1 MTSIC
6 YEQFM
11 TSIFLLLIADATSG
25 ELATFEASSFQ
36 MGSGLSSDESPVR
49 TVVLDPFAMELT
61 EVSVQEFEVFVTQGW
76 NNNGNWSDEGLRWR
90 SQNPT
95 GASATYRL
103 AGRSENHP
111 VVAVTWYEA
120 DAYCRWKG
128 GRLPTEA
135 EWEFAACRGQKD
147 GRYAWG
153 DDEMVEAP
161 WYSAGK
167 YGHLQKVLT
176 EVVNDAPDA
185 QRTKDGLYHTTGN
198 VWEWTADWYHAQ
210 YYAQQETNNPSGPS
224 EGTWKVLRG
233 GSFMN
238 LPSYCTC
245 THREPARP
253 TRVAFTTGFRCAY
266 DTEAK

>member
-1 MTSIC
+1 MTP
-6 YEQFM
+6 
-11 TSIFLLLIADATSG
+11 LLILLSSFSFA
-25 ELATFEASSFQ
+25 EERATFDAVSFV
-36 MGSGLSSDESPVR
+36 MGSGKTPDETPSR
-49 TVVLDPFAMELT
+49 TVTLSPFAIDLT
-61 EVSVQEFEVFVTQGW
+61 EVSIQDFERFVKEGW
-76 NNNGNWSDEGLRWR
+76 YTDSHWSPEGLAWR
-90 SQNPT
+90 TQNPS
-95 GASATYRL
+95 GAGLTYRT
-103 AGRSENHP
+103 ADRSENHP

-120 DAYCRWKG
+120 DAFCRWNG

-135 EWEFAACRGQKD
+135 EWEYTACRGQQD
-147 GRYAWG
+147 GRFAWG

-176 EVVNDAPDA
+176 EVVDDAPEA

-210 YYAQQETNNPSGPS
+210 YYAQNETDNPKGPDT
-224 EGTWKVLRG
+224 GTWKTLRG

-266 DTEAK
+266 DVEAP